1 MNYQDTFPES
11 KRTAPNLN
19 NLHALALLEELE
31 HEILEL
37 KPTTNTQKW
46 LQSKAIELTSEV
58 VTTRWAL
65 TQQNVGFYSD
75 ALSDRVGVLAND
87 SIGEFRPVRAAQS
100 SGDRSP
106 FILRIRS
113 HGSDRTNH

>member
-65 TQQNVGFYSD
+65 TQQNV
-75 ALSDRVGVLAND
+75 D
-87 SIGEFRPVRAAQS
+87 SIPL
-100 SGDRSP
+100 P
-106 FILRIRS
+106 FLIAV
-113 HGSDRTNH
+113 GFG